1 MNEQDIDLDQSFET
15 EELETPTEETTPEPA
30 APQYATRE
38 EIAELKALLLAGQQ
52 PAQRQSAPEPEYEE
66 LDPYAQNIVSQ
77 VGGTLAPL
85 FNALQSE
92 LAELRADRAISDLG
106 IDKATVD
113 QLTEGFTPSEKKY
126 YMTTPAFKNAAKL
139 AAASKR
145 ESVRAPRAAN
155 ANGGSVDPFANLS
168 AMLKRD
174 VEF

>member
-1 MNEQDIDLDQSFET
+1 MNEQDIDLDQSFDTQESET
-15 EELETPTEETTPEPA
+15 FTEETTPEPT

-52 PAQRQSAPEPEYEE
+52 PARHAVPEPEHEE
-66 LDPYAQNIVSQ
+66 LDPYAQSIVSQ

-113 QLTEGFTPSEKKY
+113 KLTEGLTVEGKKY
-126 YMTTPAFKNAAKL
+126 YMTTPAFKNAASL